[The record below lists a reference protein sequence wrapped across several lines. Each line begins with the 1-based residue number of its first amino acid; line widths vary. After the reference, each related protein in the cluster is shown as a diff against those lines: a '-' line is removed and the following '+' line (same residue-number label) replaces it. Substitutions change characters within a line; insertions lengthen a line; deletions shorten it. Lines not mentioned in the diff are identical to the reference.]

1 MAVIRRCPKC
11 KGILLSD
18 KVVTHSQVV
27 KWLLGIS
34 KEYSITAFV
43 CKKCKYAEDLERK
56 EITALEQKDV
66 K

>member
-1 MAVIRRCPKC
+1 MTVIRRCPKC
-11 KGILLSD
+11 KGRLLSD
-18 KVVTHSQVV
+18 KVVTRSQVV

-43 CKKCKYAEDLERK
+43 CKKCKYTEDLERK
-56 EITALEQKDV
+56 EITAPEEKDV